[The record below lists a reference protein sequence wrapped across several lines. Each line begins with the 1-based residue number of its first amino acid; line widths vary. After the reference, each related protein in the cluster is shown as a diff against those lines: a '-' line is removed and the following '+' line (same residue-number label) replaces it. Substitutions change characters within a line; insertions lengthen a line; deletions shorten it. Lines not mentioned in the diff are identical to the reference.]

1 MNTHPR
7 FRDTPSPGHPD
18 LERLLELLQAYQGQD
33 AFNQYHQ
40 CHPAL
45 DRPNGARIR
54 RRNLRAYLE
63 TFAAASYVLVGEAA
77 GYAGCRFSGIPFT
90 GEAQIVGPERLSWA
104 HKLDLER
111 SSSGQDPSP
120 GLWRERSGQI
130 VWEALDGRRDCVLWN
145 TFPWHPYGDTLL
157 SNRKPRQNEIDQAL
171 EALTCVL
178 RLFAG
183 AEVYAIG
190 RVSQDTLARLGIEAP
205 YIRHPSHG
213 GKARFTQGVR
223 ALPRRDR

>member
-63 TFAAASYVLVGEAA
+63 TFAAASYVLVGGAAAARIPRPACGASAA
-77 GYAGCRFSGIPFT
+77 G
-90 GEAQIVGPERLSWA
+90 
-104 HKLDLER
+104 R
-111 SSSGQDPSP
+111 SSGKRLTGAATVCCGTPFP
-120 GLWRERSGQI
+120 GTPMAIRCFPTASRARTRSI
-130 VWEALDGRRDCVLWN
+130 RRSR
-145 TFPWHPYGDTLL
+145 P
-157 SNRKPRQNEIDQAL
+157 
-171 EALTCVL
+171 
-178 RLFAG
+178 
-183 AEVYAIG
+183 
-190 RVSQDTLARLGIEAP
+190 
-205 YIRHPSHG
+205 
-213 GKARFTQGVR
+213 
-223 ALPRRDR
+223 